1 MILQLMISVFSSGCR
16 VISSV
21 CVCLCR
27 ATEGE
32 WQIAMG
38 NGGGE
43 RGPESEKK
51 RVKATEKE
59 KAGPAT
65 PGLGMEIPLRY
76 HGHTTTLYRTSR

>member
-1 MILQLMISVFSSGCR
+1 MISVFSSGCR

-21 CVCLCR
+21 CARLWR
-27 ATEGE
+27 AREGE
-32 WQIAMG
+32 WQITIV

-43 RGPESEKK
+43 RDRETEKK

-65 PGLGMEIPLRY
+65 PGLRMEIPLRY
-76 HGHTTTLYRTSR
+76 H